1 MFIPGQIPLLKLL
14 GYFPRLAALSL
25 DYNLIGPLGDP
36 IDHRS
41 GGGGGGGGS
50 TRNESGGGERE
61 TIRSGVAAGQSQVA
75 GNELGAF
82 LSSMPQ
88 LLIVSLNRN
97 PLRTFDNVLLNT
109 SKLKYLSLSK
119 AELRS
124 IPFPLPP
131 SLVVLVLS
139 DNDIRTI
146 PRGALQGLS
155 SLQLLILSGN
165 KITLIAPGA
174 FEGLRSVRRIN
185 LGGNRLTALS
195 NGTFDGL
202 GSLQQ
207 LSLAS
212 NRFQRPLERRLFR
225 DLVNL
230 SALDVSSCSLDSF
243 DPRIIPSPALMHHL

>member
-88 LLIVSLNRN
+88 LKLVESEAEGRSSVLPRN
-97 PLRTFDNVLLNT
+97 SR
-109 SKLKYLSLSK
+109 
-119 AELRS
+119 AM
-124 IPFPLPP
+124 
-131 SLVVLVLS
+131 
-139 DNDIRTI
+139 
-146 PRGALQGLS
+146 
-155 SLQLLILSGN
+155 N
-165 KITLIAPGA
+165 KHGD
-174 FEGLRSVRRIN
+174 SYV
-185 LGGNRLTALS
+185 
-195 NGTFDGL
+195 
-202 GSLQQ
+202 
-207 LSLAS
+207 LAS
-212 NRFQRPLERRLFR
+212 FAYVF
-225 DLVNL
+225 VYIY
-230 SALDVSSCSLDSF
+230 VSGS
-243 DPRIIPSPALMHHL
+243 IPSPTAVLVKQSVELFARRAVRAVPLTELGAAGGTLGVAHVHVGTVLGCAHAAEEEFTERHLVFAQFMRQQAHVLALPATLPRLVFSFLSPTRSSCARCPLRSTLLLPVTGAPQKL

>member
-88 LLIVSLNRN
+88 LKLVESEAEGRSSVLPRN
-97 PLRTFDNVLLNT
+97 SRAKAVNVLFM
-109 SKLKYLSLSK
+109 SYSC
-119 AELRS
+119 
-124 IPFPLPP
+124 
-131 SLVVLVLS
+131 
-139 DNDIRTI
+139 
-146 PRGALQGLS
+146 
-155 SLQLLILSGN
+155 LIFCVAYDKDCFTG
-165 KITLIAPGA
+165 
-174 FEGLRSVRRIN
+174 R
-185 LGGNRLTALS
+185 
-195 NGTFDGL
+195 
-202 GSLQQ
+202 
-207 LSLAS
+207 AS
-212 NRFQRPLERRLFR
+212 MRQRPNAGSAWSYGQSSQWYELVTMRTPPRDQRR
-225 DLVNL
+225 
-230 SALDVSSCSLDSF
+230 
-243 DPRIIPSPALMHHL
+243 